1 MTCVLAVALCATDA
15 RAQQSPDVDVRTQ
28 SQNPVAAVLVIPVQ
42 DTIDVGPGSAGHVSQ
57 SLRIQ
62 PIIPVHLTQ
71 DWLLVSRV
79 LVNAALVRTDVSPA
93 AVQTTS
99 VGDITGTFFF
109 SPTRVGHVVWGI
121 GPTVLMP
128 TATRAA
134 FGRGQWA
141 IGPAAGVFTRLK
153 SGAIGVVAHNKWSI
167 AGDSSRTT
175 VNQLAL
181 ELSASWNLAH
191 GWYLTTHP
199 ELDADWSTHVGHR
212 WTVPMGGGIGRAFE
226 VGPQSFSGAVTVYR
240 NAMSATSARWQINL
254 QLALLFPHKQAG
266 QK

>member
-1 MTCVLAVALCATDA
+1 MHARNSHLTSTCA
-15 RAQQSPDVDVRTQ
+15 RSHRIQLLPSLSSRFK
-28 SQNPVAAVLVIPVQ
+28 

-79 LVNAALVRTDVSPA
+79 LVNAPLEGTEGSPA
-93 AVQTTS
+93 PAQTTG

-109 SPTRVGHVVWGI
+109 SPRRVGHVVWGI

-128 TATRAA
+128 TATRTA
-134 FGRGQWA
+134 FGRGKWA
-141 IGPAAGVFTRLK
+141 IGPAVGVFTQLK

-167 AGDSSRTT
+167 AGDSTRTT

-181 ELSASWNLAH
+181 ELSASWNLAD
-191 GWYLTTHP
+191 GWYLTAHP
-199 ELDADWSTHVGHR
+199 ELDANWSTHVGHR
-212 WTVPMGGGIGRAFE
+212 WTVPMGGGIGRVFE
-226 VGPQSFSGAVTVYR
+226 VGTQSFSGAVTVHR

-254 QLALLFPHKQAG
+254 QLALLFPNKQIG